1 MSTERKI
8 RYAEGRIITQK
19 STIVNLTDDLWDL
32 HFSDNDL
39 QVLSNHTET
48 TTELIDGTEQEV
60 VEADVR
66 IQMHTTLA
74 NEASDR
80 DTFAQKLVDLNLQPD
95 ISTAKEKI
103 YVRK

>member
-19 STIVNLTDDLWDL
+19 ATLVNLTGDLWDL
-32 HFSDNDL
+32 NFSDNDL
-39 QVLSNHTET
+39 EVLSSHSET
-48 TTELIDGTEQEV
+48 VTKLIDGTEQEV
-60 VEADVR
+60 VEANVR

-74 NEASDR
+74 DEASDR

-95 ISTAKEKI
+95 VSTAKEKI